1 MEGKKVQLCKSMLND
16 FIFQKYVSKSLEQ
29 NRKKIYNI
37 LKYKSGKVSG
47 FLNTLLSQMI
57 IYIRMIYGN
66 SKSAL

>member
-1 MEGKKVQLCKSMLND
+1 MFLKITLQ
-16 FIFQKYVSKSLEQ
+16 KSLEQ
-29 NRKKIYNI
+29 NNNLKK
-37 LKYKSGKVSG
+37 KKSVKVSG